1 MIFVDS
7 SIWDAAQNERDQ
19 NHNLAEEI
27 LHEIGNGA
35 YGTPLVT
42 DYIIDEVLTWV
53 HKKVSHSAAV
63 KMSEKFFSDQQIEI
77 EKVDWATIHRGRN
90 LFENRDY
97 LSFTDA
103 TTAITMDTR
112 DVEKI
117 ATFDSDFENLGFKVI
132 GSED

>member
-19 NHNLAEEI
+19 NHDLAEEI
-27 LHEIGNGA
+27 LHEIGNGT

-42 DYIIDEVLTWV
+42 DYIIDEVLTWI

-77 EKVDWATIHRGRN
+77 EKVDWAT
-90 LFENRDY
+90 
-97 LSFTDA
+97 FTEA
-103 TTAITMDTR
+103 
-112 DVEKI
+112 E
-117 ATFDSDFENLGFKVI
+117 TFSRTETISHLRTPQRQSPWTPKT
-132 GSED
+132 